1 MRSSVSITPSLV
13 RRWKIETQGDG
24 QSETKIELPIHAF
37 EEELDEYTDF
47 IEEKLKKGMKG
58 WEMVVRLLKKTT
70 EDGSSVF
77 AFIYHST
84 NPMIAG
90 LYTQNRVVIEQ
101 TEVGTYSTTLYTSGD
116 DDSVKKSG
124 EFLRRVCLGV

>member
-1 MRSSVSITPSLV
+1 
-13 RRWKIETQGDG
+13 
-24 QSETKIELPIHAF
+24 
-37 EEELDEYTDF
+37 
-47 IEEKLKKGMKG
+47 MKG

-90 LYTQNRVVIEQ
+90 LYTQNLVVIEK

-124 EFLRRVCLGV
+124 EFLRRVCLAWSMKREDQ